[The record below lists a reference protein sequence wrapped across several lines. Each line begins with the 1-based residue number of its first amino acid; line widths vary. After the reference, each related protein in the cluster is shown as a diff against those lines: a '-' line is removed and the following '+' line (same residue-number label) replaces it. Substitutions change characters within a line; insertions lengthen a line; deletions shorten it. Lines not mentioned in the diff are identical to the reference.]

1 MLWGVVW
8 CERTAEWVGQVHS
21 VVHCMAGRDIC
32 LRELLFAASCIS
44 PPPPPPPPPL
54 QVCRRHSGVQQE
66 TCLSVPLTEDV
77 RALLASDDCFV
88 HLRFCPK
95 PASKAEL
102 IEDEY
107 PKQLYV
113 RINSSAITIPVGG
126 TLSWLFP
133 MHSVSNNNL
142 LLTQS
147 PPHFLYPPSPPKN
160 TTH

>member
-1 MLWGVVW
+1 M
-8 CERTAEWVGQVHS
+8 
-21 VVHCMAGRDIC
+21 
-32 LRELLFAASCIS
+32 
-44 PPPPPPPPPL
+44 
-54 QVCRRHSGVQQE
+54 
-66 TCLSVPLTEDV
+66 PLTEDV

-147 PPHFLYPPSPPKN
+147 LPHFLYPPSPPLPSPPKN
-160 TTH
+160 YAPRLSMQPGYKYQSGALDVTAHLQLTQGFQNRLSIVWMVDNPVKVSG